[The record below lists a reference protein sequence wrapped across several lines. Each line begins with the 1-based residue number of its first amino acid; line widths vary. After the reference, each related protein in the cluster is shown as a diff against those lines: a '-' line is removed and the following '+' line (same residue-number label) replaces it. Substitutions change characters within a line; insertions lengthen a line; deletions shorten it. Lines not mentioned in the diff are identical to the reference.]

1 MRQAGVRG
9 RAGGRGDR
17 WRLTGGGDRGE
28 EVGRGRRERKGTL
41 VFGVPVDA
49 IQVNN

>member
-28 EVGRGRRERKGTL
+28 EVGRRERKATP
-41 VFGVPVDA
+41 VFGVLGDA